1 MDELTTR
8 RLAVIKQLYK
18 LGISQSYDSEPVNGF
33 CLLSFHDSVEMFMK
47 LCADINNISIT
58 RNDRFEHYF
67 IKLPNLQGQ
76 ATMTNLN
83 NKRVALKHH
92 GILPSKLD
100 IEISR
105 ANVSD
110 FFIQNT
116 PLFFNVTFDEI
127 SLISLIKYDTVR
139 QYLEL
144 AVGDLNGQ
152 NFESAIINSQI
163 AFAELLF
170 CYEDDKFHNWNS
182 PFYPFRGIEHTT
194 SHRLKEILGHEFDNY
209 TDQIQKSLL
218 SLRDITK
225 ILGYGLDYKKYAKF
239 KILTPHLNAWKEG
252 GGGRKYETMPNE
264 KINYSKKNAEFCFDF
279 VIDSYLK
286 LQEYDFDVSELY
298 LKVE

>member
-1 MDELTTR
+1 MDDLTTR

-18 LGISQSYDSEPVNGF
+18 LGISQSYDSEPMSGF

-47 LCADINNISIT
+47 LCADIRNVT
-58 RNDRFEHYF
+58 RRQKVFFGDYF
-67 IKLPNLQGQ
+67 TLIPELQCQ
-76 ATMTNLN
+76 PTMANLN
-83 NKRVALKHH
+83 NKRVSLKHY
-92 GILPSKLD
+92 GTLPSKLD
-100 IEISR
+100 VEISR

-116 PLFFNVTFDEI
+116 PIFFNIAFDDI

-144 AVGDLNGQ
+144 AVENMSGQ

-163 AFAELLF
+163 AFEELLL
-170 CYEDDKFHNWNS
+170 CYEGDKYHDWQS
-182 PFYPFRGIEHTT
+182 PFHTLEGIDPII
-194 SHRLKEILGHEFDNY
+194 SSRLRDVFGDEFNNY
-209 TDQIQKSLL
+209 KNQIQKSLF
-218 SLRDITK
+218 SLRDAIK

-239 KILTPHLNAWKEG
+239 KILTPYLNCWYKEG
-252 GGGRKYETMPNE
+252 GGREYETRRND

-298 LKVE
+298 FKLE